1 MFKYDFA
8 MRSLIFGLHF
18 VPYFI
23 GDHVHFFEDTDATL
37 ECGYDRALVSLA
49 LSLESSIGKAWLE
62 GL

>member
-1 MFKYDFA
+1 M
-8 MRSLIFGLHF
+8 
-18 VPYFI
+18 PYFI